1 MATEIIFKGPKA
13 ADLLETVQAHF
24 VGVYDLEVCE
34 VADDKDAL
42 HQSLGDDGVLLVL
55 AENE

>member
-24 VGVYDLEVCE
+24 VDVYDLE
-34 VADDKDAL
+34 
-42 HQSLGDDGVLLVL
+42 SWR
-55 AENE
+55 